1 MVEFGQ
7 ELAFGGS
14 NCETFEDYVL
24 AVAQTPSKEYSDLSD
39 MRVSVMNHDKCR
51 IYAGDCVTDV
61 ANRKSMKSLFNRL
74 LDTRGVVIGQDADKL
89 HVLLVYLGIDTDG
102 NLLDDWSADFEYMIS
117 VLSGF
122 CTERSQ
128 LLLSVTHTH
137 TDTEDDLE
145 DAEFEYGQYPHMY
158 ILYSPS
164 SGSSCELETYLN
176 AYIRQSKED

>member
-39 MRVSVMNHDKCR
+39 MRISVMNCDKYR
-51 IYAGDCVTDV
+51 VYVGDCVTDLT
-61 ANRKSMKSLFNRL
+61 NRKSIKSLFNRL
-74 LDTRGVVIGQDADKL
+74 LETRGVAIEQDADKL
-89 HVLLVYLGIDTDG
+89 HVLLVYLGIDADG
-102 NLLDDWSADFEYMIS
+102 NLLDDWSFDFEYMLS

-137 TDTEDDLE
+137 TDTEDDIE
-145 DAEFEYGQYPHMY
+145 DVEFEHGQYPHMY

-164 SGSSCELETYLN
+164 SDSPCELETYL
-176 AYIRQSKED
+176 KKF